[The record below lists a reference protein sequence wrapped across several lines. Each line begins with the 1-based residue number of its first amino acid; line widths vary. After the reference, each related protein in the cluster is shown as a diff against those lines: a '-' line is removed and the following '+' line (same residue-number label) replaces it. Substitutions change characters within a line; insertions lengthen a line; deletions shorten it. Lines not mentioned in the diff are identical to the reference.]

1 MHHMTGIRRDYGKK
15 LRSTLS
21 NFSETG
27 RMAIKEYGELQ
38 NKMEKMSEQEIL
50 RGGV

>member
-1 MHHMTGIRRDYGKK
+1 MCSSD
-15 LRSTLS
+15 LTLS

-50 RGGV
+50 RGGYKIY